1 MSLKK
6 LALNITIIAAVLGT
20 TACTTK
26 DVVNGTVNTAGYV
39 TKTAVNGTIGAGKL
53 IVRGVSGEG

>member
-6 LALNITIIAAVLGT
+6 FALNITIIAAVFGMA
-20 TACTTK
+20 ACTTK

-39 TKTAVNGTIGAGKL
+39 TKTAINGTIGAGKL
-53 IVRGVSGEG
+53 VVRGVSGEE